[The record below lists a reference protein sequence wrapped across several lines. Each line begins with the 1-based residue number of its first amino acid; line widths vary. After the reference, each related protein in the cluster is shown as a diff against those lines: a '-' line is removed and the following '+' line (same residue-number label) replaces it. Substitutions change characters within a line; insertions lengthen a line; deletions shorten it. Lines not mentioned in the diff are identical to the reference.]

1 MGEEE
6 KSYSHERK
14 PKFLEVN
21 EDRRKTTGW
30 ALVGLDG
37 PAQFGPLLFFLSLFF
52 YVFFSILYA
61 SKGIQN
67 TIKICHKN
75 LIKIPV
81 QR

>member
-30 ALVGLDG
+30 ALVLLCWAPGV
-37 PAQFGPLLFFLSLFF
+37 AQLGCCSFFFVLILFYFLFSVLFD
-52 YVFFSILYA
+52 
-61 SKGIQN
+61 
-67 TIKICHKN
+67 
-75 LIKIPV
+75 
-81 QR
+81 

>member
-37 PAQFGPLLFFLSLFF
+37 PAQFGPLLFFFSFQSYMLPKEFKIQLK
-52 YVFFSILYA
+52 YV
-61 SKGIQN
+61 
-67 TIKICHKN
+67 IKI
-75 LIKIPV
+75 
-81 QR
+81 